1 MSNSNTNS
9 NNNGKNKGPAAAGS
23 GAGTQK
29 KKQRSAAAKA
39 RRSAKWS
46 TQKAEKKTEALEKQQ
61 EKKEEEERKTK
72 SVLEMFPDI
81 MGIVGS
87 RGFMPNI
94 KRSTLLS
101 KNLSASLKKVPLF
114 QNADRSTIYPNGM
127 TMLNKYLEEGNW
139 AEANRILDEGVS
151 KKVLDH
157 PSPVSGIS
165 PLVYVYEHDQYNLFK
180 KLLEKGCNPDIL
192 LMRTAK
198 HRIPFLHY
206 VATTYGTEEERIPYI
221 KALLAKKVDI
231 NQLDSLGY
239 SVLEAVIARNYP
251 DIAKVLIDSGAD
263 LQKPNKKGFTAV
275 LTAIT
280 NSRIEIFKYMME
292 NEEIDINKETGA
304 DQLSPLK
311 IAVISGNKA
320 MLEEVLQ
327 CKPNLDQKDAEGNT
341 PLHYAVLTKNYDKI
355 IMLKQAGASARIS
368 NKQGVTALELA
379 KAAFGKNNEPNPKAR
394 EAYTLLKE

>member
-9 NNNGKNKGPAAAGS
+9 NNNGKNKGSAAAGS
-23 GAGTQK
+23 GTQK

-39 RRSAKWS
+39 RRSAKWA
-46 TQKAEKKTEALEKQQ
+46 TQKAEKKSAAVEKQQ
-61 EKKEEEERKTK
+61 EKKVEDERKAK

-127 TMLNKYLEEGNW
+127 TILNKYLEEGNW
-139 AEANRILDEGVS
+139 DEANKILDEGVS
-151 KKVLDH
+151 KEVLNH
-157 PSPVSGIS
+157 PSPIS
-165 PLVYVYEHDQYNLFK
+165 KLSPIVYVYEYHQYNLFK
-180 KLLEKGCNPDIL
+180 KLLDKGCNPNIL
-192 LMRTAK
+192 LMRTVK
-198 HRIPFLHY
+198 HSVPFLHY
-206 VATTYGTEEERIPYI
+206 VATTYGSEEERIPYI

-239 SVLEAVIARNYP
+239 SVLEAVIARNNP

-275 LTAIT
+275 LTAIA
-280 NSRIEIFKYMME
+280 NSRIDIFKYMME
-292 NEEIDINKETGA
+292 KEEIDINKETGA
-304 DQLSPLK
+304 NELSPLK
-311 IAVISGNKA
+311 TAVISGNKA
-320 MLEEVLQ
+320 MLEEVL
-327 CKPNLDQKDAEGNT
+327 KYEPNLDQKDAEGNT

-355 IMLKQAGASARIS
+355 ILLKQAGANARVG
-368 NKQGVTALELA
+368 NKEGITALDLA
-379 KAAFGKNNEPNPKAR
+379 KAAFGKNNEQNPKAVQ
-394 EAYTLLKE
+394 AYTLLKE

>member
-1 MSNSNTNS
+1 MSNSNNNSS
-9 NNNGKNKGPAAAGS
+9 NNNAKNKGPAAAG
-23 GAGTQK
+23 AGTGTKK

-39 RRSAKWS
+39 RRSAKWA
-46 TQKAEKKTEALEKQQ
+46 TQKAETAEKQQ
-61 EKKEEEERKTK
+61 AKKAEEERKTK

-81 MGIVGS
+81 MGIIGS

-114 QNADRSTIYPNGM
+114 QNVDRSTIYPNGM
-127 TMLNKYLEEGNW
+127 TMLNKYLEEENW
-139 AEANRILDEGVS
+139 AEAMKILDQGVS
-151 KKVLDH
+151 KEVLNH
-157 PSPVSGIS
+157 PSPISKLS
-165 PLVYVYEHDQYNLFK
+165 PLVYVYEHHQYDLFK
-180 KLLEKGCNPDIL
+180 KLLEKGCNPNIL

-198 HRIPFLHY
+198 HGIPFLHY
-206 VATTYGTEEERIPYI
+206 VATTYGSEEERIPYI

-239 SVLEAVIARNYP
+239 SVLEAVIARNDP

-275 LTAIT
+275 LTAIA
-280 NSRIEIFKYMME
+280 NSRFDIFKYMME
-292 NEEIDINKETGA
+292 KEEIDINKETGA
-304 DQLSPLK
+304 NELSPLK
-311 IAVISGNKA
+311 IAVINGNKS

-327 CKPNLDQKDAEGNT
+327 YEPNLDQKDAEGNT

-355 IMLKQAGASARIS
+355 ILLKQAGANARIS
-368 NKQGVTALELA
+368 NKQGLTALELA
-379 KAAFGKNNEPNPKAR
+379 KAAFGKNNEPNPKAV